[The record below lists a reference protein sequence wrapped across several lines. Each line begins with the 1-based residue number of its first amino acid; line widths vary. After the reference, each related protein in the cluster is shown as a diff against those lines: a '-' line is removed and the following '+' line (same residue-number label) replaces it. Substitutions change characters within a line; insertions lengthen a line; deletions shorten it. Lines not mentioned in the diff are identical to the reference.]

1 MSVHIAFDLT
11 RLFIGSMTP
20 TPRGIDRVELSYA
33 HHFFE
38 LWRGDCCGILP
49 TPWGMRWFNRDRSLR
64 VINFIEDLW
73 GEADDPASDPAY
85 DWLKARLM
93 GMPPANSLPKH
104 KSAAVRLS
112 AGFARFVA
120 QAGLSFGHPVA
131 ALPSGT
137 VYLNTG
143 QITLAVPSFL
153 KWLSLRPDVR
163 PVFMLHDAIPI
174 ENPEYT
180 PARSS
185 RSHRQMV
192 ASTARYAHRLI
203 VTTDAAG
210 ESIRRALS
218 SCSRADIA
226 VAAVP
231 LPVPPLFLKPTEPDG
246 DLRGCPYFVICGAI
260 DPRKNHLLLLNI
272 WRELV
277 GTDGPAAPKLVL
289 VGSRWHTSDAVVNM
303 LERCMV
309 IQDHVIEVAGLT
321 TPALRQLVTGAR
333 AVLMPS
339 FAEGFGIPIIEA
351 LAQRTPVIASDLAS
365 HREVGGKH
373 VTYLSPI
380 DGLGWL
386 SAIRAHTKS
395 DLDDRYGPRALVAT
409 YRPWT
414 SAEYFCRIEP
424 FILNDQL

>member
-1 MSVHIAFDLT
+1 
-11 RLFIGSMTP
+11 
-20 TPRGIDRVELSYA
+20 
-33 HHFFE
+33 
-38 LWRGDCCGILP
+38 
-49 TPWGMRWFNRDRSLR
+49 
-64 VINFIEDLW
+64 
-73 GEADDPASDPAY
+73 
-85 DWLKARLM
+85 
-93 GMPPANSLPKH
+93 
-104 KSAAVRLS
+104 
-112 AGFARFVA
+112 
-120 QAGLSFGHPVA
+120 
-131 ALPSGT
+131 
-137 VYLNTG
+137 
-143 QITLAVPSFL
+143 
-153 KWLSLRPDVR
+153 
-163 PVFMLHDAIPI
+163 
-174 ENPEYT
+174 
-180 PARSS
+180 
-185 RSHRQMV
+185 
-192 ASTARYAHRLI
+192 
-203 VTTDAAG
+203 
-210 ESIRRALS
+210 
-218 SCSRADIA
+218 
-226 VAAVP
+226 
-231 LPVPPLFLKPTEPDG
+231 
-246 DLRGCPYFVICGAI
+246 VICGAI

-303 LERCMV
+303 LERCRV
-309 IQDHVIEVAGLT
+309 IHDHVIEVAGLS